1 MYNMLENLKGVFQEN
16 ELLTI
21 PVFMI
26 VLIISTYLSQTKRLL
41 LILIFLIFFIRIQ
54 LIDIY

>member
-1 MYNMLENLKGVFQEN
+1 MLANLKDIFQEN

-21 PVFMI
+21 PVFI
-26 VLIISTYLSQTKRLL
+26 ILLFISTYLSQTKRLV
-41 LILIFLIFFIRIQ
+41 LILFFLIVFIRIQ

>member
-1 MYNMLENLKGVFQEN
+1 MLENLKDIFQEN

-21 PVFMI
+21 PVFI
-26 VLIISTYLSQTKRLL
+26 VLLFISTYLSQTKRLF
-41 LILIFLIFFIRIQ
+41 LILVFLIIFIRIQ